1 MVFCLVS
8 HLLVPEEAK
17 EKAPKKGVKT
27 KMIGVGFIFVGLL
40 NIMLAWRGA
49 FEVHNLQIVILIAGV
64 FLYVIGAIRGGES

>member
-1 MVFCLVS
+1 
-8 HLLVPEEAK
+8 
-17 EKAPKKGVKT
+17 
-27 KMIGVGFIFVGLL
+27 MIGVGFIFVGLL